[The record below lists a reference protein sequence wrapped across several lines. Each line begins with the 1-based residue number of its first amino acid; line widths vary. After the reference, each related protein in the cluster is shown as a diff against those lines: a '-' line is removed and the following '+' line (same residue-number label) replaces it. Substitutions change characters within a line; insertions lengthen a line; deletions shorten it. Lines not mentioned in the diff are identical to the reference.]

1 MKVTLKQT
9 QGITLILLMMMAA
22 FAGCIGGDDTD
33 DDTSSSTATDSSSS
47 TAETSDTSDSSD
59 SSDSSDT
66 SDSSDSSDTS
76 DSDGS
81 DSSDSSSSDSSG
93 GSAVS
98 TMDSEDGGY
107 TYASNVD
114 NHRSLMADMCDIKAH
129 ANAGEWTAAKGI
141 YTNGKNAE
149 KSDGSYRTLQGF
161 ASASGKNH
169 GYDAFYGADGSV
181 DAMIM
186 DALEGTGDFAGV
198 SDTVRYQGIAK
209 LTANLGMVAYTIHEL
224 NSAIAK
230 ADAGNVDND
239 TGAPH
244 NWDEGWAFFHGP
256 DENVGCS
263 PVATLNKRGA
273 DFGTE
278 HTDGMANTTYNIQ
291 QAMIAGLA
299 ALQAEDATGYNDA
312 TNEVVKNV
320 IIAYSQAV
328 LKYTYKMDS
337 TDTAEKYQAEAYA
350 FWKTI
355 EAYAAPYTDNACYNM
370 QSHTMGWVGSY
381 DNTSC
386 DDFAWYEDAQMGGPD
401 SGTFTGCYNMVSHT
415 VAEGVDQAQCDTGFS
430 KDYFYA
436 NYGATSMN
444 NILDLSDAS
453 VLGTSYD
460 VTAWLQPVW
469 DHYGITAEEIGS
481 YS

>member
-1 MKVTLKQT
+1 MKLSMKKT

-22 FAGCIGGDDTD
+22 FAGCIGGDDSD
-33 DDTSSSTATDSSSS
+33 DDSSSSAAGDSSSS
-47 TAETSDTSDSSD
+47 TADTSDSSD

-66 SDSSDSSDTS
+66 SDASDSDG
-76 DSDGS
+76 SDGS

-98 TMDSEDGGY
+98 TMDGEDGGY

-149 KSDGSYRTLQGF
+149 KSDGSYRTLQAF
-161 ASASGKNH
+161 AAASGKNH

-224 NSAIAK
+224 NTAVAK

-278 HTDGMANTTYNIQ
+278 HADGMANTTYHIQ
-291 QAMIAGLA
+291 QSMINGLA
-299 ALQAEDATGYNDA
+299 ALQAEDQTGYTDA
-312 TNEVVKNV
+312 TNDVVKQV

-328 LKYTYKMDS
+328 LKYTYKMDNA
-337 TDTAEKYQAEAYA
+337 DNGPKYQAEAYA

-386 DDFAWYEDAQMGGPD
+386 DDFAWYENASMGGPN

-415 VAEGVDQAQCDTGFS
+415 VAEGVDQAQCEGGFS
-430 KDYFYA
+430 NDYFYA

-444 NILDLSDAS
+444 NILDLQDAS